1 MDFVQLVG
9 PDPVLLD
16 RVLAD
21 AVGSDLGTADGVLED
36 LGAADP
42 VGGDLGCPDGAQTD
56 LRRADR
62 VPSDLQAADAVRGDL
77 RLADRIE
84 LDFGAAD
91 AVGRDLRPRTASD
104 ATSGLPTPSVA
115 ISEPPTEFLSRSM
128 AASPP
133 PLLSSSRTSAERTP
147 LVSEMS
153 FDLTSPLTMSS
164 LNTVPVAGSATAV
177 PLRATKRAR

>member
-1 MDFVQLVG
+1 MAIS
-9 PDPVLLD
+9 DPP
-16 RVLAD
+16 
-21 AVGSDLGTADGVLED
+21 TASGLISG
-36 LGAADP
+36 LPTPSAAIS
-42 VGGDLGCPDGAQTD
+42 GW
-56 LRRADR
+56 
-62 VPSDLQAADAVRGDL
+62 
-77 RLADRIE
+77 
-84 LDFGAAD
+84 
-91 AVGRDLRPRTASD
+91 RTASR
-104 ATSGLPTPSVA
+104 AISGLATPSVA
-115 ISEPPTEFLSRSM
+115 ISERPAEFRSRSI